1 MYYVSES
8 LKANIGID
16 GVSVNGAAVVTETA
30 ALDKLNLKGSVQ
42 GPLVFLIK
50 LSKTTDADAVISK
63 LVVTHSD
70 SATGTFEEIA
80 VAEMASYL
88 NDENGTNVDITQSEK
103 IKLIGIK
110 EDLLKRYFKIAV
122 TTTSTAAAVLNL
134 DIIQGILGE

>member
-1 MYYVSES
+1 MYFVSES

-30 ALDKLNLKGSVQ
+30 VLDKLNLKGSAQ
-42 GPLVFLIK
+42 GPLVFLTK
-50 LSKTTDADAVISK
+50 LSKTTDTDAVISK

-80 VAEMASYL
+80 VAEMVSYL